1 MAQIPR
7 ALLQRWLVQAERW
20 WCMTNNRYLKRWD
33 NSVQNNYGK
42 PSIALVKG
50 KGIVVTD
57 ADGKSY
63 LDFLGGIATS
73 VLGHA
78 HPAIV
83 KAVTK
88 QVSTLSHVSNFYA
101 HPNAIELAEKLV
113 GMTGDESA
121 KVFFCQSGAEANEA
135 ALKLSRRTG
144 KVRVVAAQGA
154 FHGRTMGALSLT
166 GQPSKREPFLP
177 LIKGVKHV
185 PYGDIDAMRKAVTK
199 KTAMVIIEPIMGEAG
214 VIVPPADYLQELRLL
229 CDKSGA
235 LLVIDAVQTGMGR
248 TGDWFGYEYSGITPD
263 VITLAKGLGGGLP
276 LGAMIALGKAADLF
290 QPGDHGSTFGGNP
303 VTTSAGLAAIKFIEA
318 QEILSKV
325 EKQGAHLMQELALIP
340 GVKEVRGA
348 GLLLGIELDSIK
360 VAVFADAMRD
370 AGVLVNAAN
379 PTTIRIAPAL
389 IVSDAQINRFIT
401 IFRKVIAD
409 VK

>member
-1 MAQIPR
+1 
-7 ALLQRWLVQAERW
+7 
-20 WCMTNNRYLKRWD
+20 MTNKTMINRWS
-33 NSVQNNYGK
+33 NSVQNNYGS
-42 PSIALVKG
+42 PTIALVKG

-57 ADGKSY
+57 ADGKQY
-63 LDFLGGIATS
+63 LDFLGGIATNI
-73 VLGHA
+73 LGHA

-88 QVSTLSHVSNFYA
+88 QVSILSHVSNFYV
-101 HPNAIELAEKLV
+101 HPNAVELAEKLAS
-113 GMTGDESA
+113 MTGDKGA

-144 KVRVVAAQGA
+144 KVRAVAAQGA

-177 LIKGVKHV
+177 LVKGVKHV
-185 PYGDIDAMRKAVTK
+185 PYGDIEAMRKAVTK

-214 VIVPPADYLQELRLL
+214 VIVPPADYLQELRAL
-229 CDKSGA
+229 CDAKGA

-303 VTTSAGLAAIKFIEA
+303 VTTAAGLAAIKFIES
-318 QEILSKV
+318 QKLLKKV
-325 EKQGAHLMQELALIP
+325 EKQGAFLMQELALIP
-340 GVKEVRGA
+340 GVSEVRGA
-348 GLLLGIELDSIK
+348 GLLLGIELENLKSSD
-360 VAVFADAMRD
+360 VAIALQKS
-370 AGVLVNAAN
+370 GVLVNAAN
-379 PTTIRIAPAL
+379 PTTIRLAPAL
-389 IVSDAQINRFIT
+389 IVTDIQIKKFIT
-401 IFRKVIAD
+401 TFKKVMSD

>member
-1 MAQIPR
+1 
-7 ALLQRWLVQAERW
+7 
-20 WCMTNNRYLKRWD
+20 MTNKKYLSRWD
-33 NSVQNNYGK
+33 SSLQNNYGK

-50 KGIVVTD
+50 KGILVTD
-57 ADGKSY
+57 ADGKTY
-63 LDFLGGIATS
+63 MDFLGGIATS
-73 VLGHA
+73 ILGHA

-88 QVSTLSHVSNFYA
+88 QIATLSHVSNFYA
-101 HPNAIELAEKLV
+101 HPNAISLAEKLTA
-113 GMTGDESA
+113 MTGDKNA

-185 PYGDIDAMRKAVTK
+185 PYGDIDAMRKAISK

-214 VIVPPADYLQELRLL
+214 VIVPPQDYLQQLRQL
-229 CDKSGA
+229 CDKNGA

-303 VTTSAGLAAIKFIEA
+303 VTTAAGLAAIDFIESK
-318 QEILSKV
+318 EILGKV
-325 EKQGAHLMQELALIP
+325 EKQGAHLIQELALIP

-348 GLLLGIELDSIK
+348 GLLLGIELESLKASVI
-360 VAVFADAMRD
+360 ADAMRN

-379 PTTIRIAPAL
+379 ASTIRIAPAL
-389 IVSDAQINRFIT
+389 IVSDAQITKFIS
-401 IFRKVIAD
+401 IFKKVITDA
-409 VK
+409 K

>member
-1 MAQIPR
+1 
-7 ALLQRWLVQAERW
+7 
-20 WCMTNNRYLKRWD
+20 MTNKTMINRWS
-33 NSVQNNYGK
+33 NAVQNNYGS
-42 PSIALVKG
+42 PTIALVKG

-57 ADGKSY
+57 ADGKQY
-63 LDFLGGIATS
+63 LDFLGGIATNI
-73 VLGHA
+73 LGHA

-83 KAVTK
+83 KAVSK
-88 QVSTLSHVSNFYA
+88 QVSVLSHVSNFYV
-101 HPNAIELAEKLV
+101 HPNAVELAEKLAS
-113 GMTGDESA
+113 MTGDKTA

-144 KVRVVAAQGA
+144 KVRIVAAQGA

-185 PYGDIDAMRKAVTK
+185 PYGNIEAMRKAVSK

-214 VIVPPADYLQELRLL
+214 VIVPPADYLQELRAL
-229 CDKSGA
+229 CDAKGA

-303 VTTSAGLAAIKFIEA
+303 VTTSAGLAAIKFIES
-318 QEILSKV
+318 QKLLKKV
-325 EKQGAHLMQELALIP
+325 EKQGAYLMQELALIP
-340 GVKEVRGA
+340 GVAEVRGA
-348 GLLLGIELDSIK
+348 GLLLGIELENLKASD
-360 VAVFADAMRD
+360 VAGSLQK

-379 PTTIRIAPAL
+379 LTTIRLAPAL
-389 IVSDAQINRFIT
+389 IVTDVQIKKFIT
-401 IFRKVIAD
+401 TFKKVMSD
-409 VK
+409 GK

>member
-1 MAQIPR
+1 
-7 ALLQRWLVQAERW
+7 
-20 WCMTNNRYLKRWD
+20 MTNKTMINRWS
-33 NSVQNNYGK
+33 NSVQNNYGS

-50 KGIVVTD
+50 KGLVVTD
-57 ADGKSY
+57 ADGKQY
-63 LDFLGGIATS
+63 LDFLGGIATNI
-73 VLGHA
+73 LGHA

-83 KAVTK
+83 KAVSK
-88 QVSTLSHVSNFYA
+88 QVSILSHVSNFYV
-101 HPNAIELAEKLV
+101 HPNAVELAEKLAS
-113 GMTGDESA
+113 MTGDKSA

-177 LIKGVKHV
+177 LVKGVKHV
-185 PYGDIDAMRKAVTK
+185 PYGDIEAMRKAVNK

-214 VIVPPADYLQELRLL
+214 VIVPPADYLQELRAL
-229 CDKSGA
+229 CDAKGA

-303 VTTSAGLAAIKFIEA
+303 VTTAAGLAAIKFIES
-318 QEILSKV
+318 QKLLKKV
-325 EKQGAHLMQELALIP
+325 EKQGAYLMQELALIP
-340 GVKEVRGA
+340 GVSEVRGA
-348 GLLLGIELDSIK
+348 GLLLGIELENLKSSD
-360 VAVFADAMRD
+360 VAIALQKS
-370 AGVLVNAAN
+370 GVLVNAAN
-379 PTTIRIAPAL
+379 PTTIRLAPAL
-389 IVSDAQINRFIT
+389 IVTDVQIKKFIS
-401 IFRKVIAD
+401 IFKKVMSD

>member
-1 MAQIPR
+1 
-7 ALLQRWLVQAERW
+7 
-20 WCMTNNRYLKRWD
+20 MTNKTMINRWKS
-33 NSVQNNYGK
+33 SVQNNYGT
-42 PSIALVKG
+42 PSIALIKG
-50 KGIVVTD
+50 KGLVVTD
-57 ADGKSY
+57 ADGKQY

-73 VLGHA
+73 ILGHA

-101 HPNAIELAEKLV
+101 HPHAIELAEKLAA
-113 GMTGDESA
+113 MTGDKKA

-135 ALKLSRRTG
+135 ALKLSRRSG
-144 KVRVVAAQGA
+144 KVRIVAAQGA

-185 PYGDIDAMRKAVTK
+185 PFGEIEAMRKAVTK

-214 VIVPPADYLQELRLL
+214 VIVPPADYLRELRAL
-229 CDKSGA
+229 CDAKGA

-303 VTTSAGLAAIKFIEA
+303 VTTAAGLAAIKFIEA
-318 QEILSKV
+318 QKILKKV
-325 EKQGAHLMQELALIP
+325 ETQGLYLIQELALIP
-340 GVKEVRGA
+340 GVAEVRGA
-348 GLLLGIELDSIK
+348 GLLLGIELESRKAAD
-360 VAVFADAMRD
+360 VALALQNE
-370 AGVLVNAAN
+370 GVLVNAAN
-379 PTTIRIAPAL
+379 PTTIRLAPAL
-389 IVSDAQINRFIT
+389 IVTDAQIKKFVA
-401 IFRKVIAD
+401 IFRKVISD
-409 VK
+409 GK

>member
-1 MAQIPR
+1 
-7 ALLQRWLVQAERW
+7 
-20 WCMTNNRYLKRWD
+20 MTNKTMINRWS
-33 NSVQNNYGK
+33 NSVQNNYGS

-50 KGIVVTD
+50 KGILVSD
-57 ADGKSY
+57 ADGKQY
-63 LDFLGGIATS
+63 LDFLGGIATNI
-73 VLGHA
+73 LGHA

-83 KAVTK
+83 KAVSK
-88 QVSTLSHVSNFYA
+88 QISVLNHVSNFYV
-101 HPNAIELAEKLV
+101 HPNAVELAEKLAS
-113 GMTGDESA
+113 MTGDKSA

-135 ALKLSRRTG
+135 ALILSRRTG

-185 PYGDIDAMRKAVTK
+185 PYGDIEAMRKAVTK

-214 VIVPPADYLQELRLL
+214 VIVPPADYLQELRAL
-229 CDKSGA
+229 CDSKGA

-303 VTTSAGLAAIKFIEA
+303 VTTAAGLAAIKFIES
-318 QEILSKV
+318 QKLLKKI
-325 EKQGAHLMQELALIP
+325 EKQGAYLMQELALVP
-340 GVKEVRGA
+340 GVAEVRGA
-348 GLLLGIELDSIK
+348 GLLLGIELENLKSSD
-360 VAVFADAMRD
+360 VASALQKS
-370 AGVLVNAAN
+370 GVLVNAAN
-379 PTTIRIAPAL
+379 PTTIRLAPAL
-389 IVSDAQINRFIT
+389 IVTDAQIKKFIA
-401 IFRKVIAD
+401 IFKKVMSD
-409 VK
+409 GK

>member
-1 MAQIPR
+1 
-7 ALLQRWLVQAERW
+7 
-20 WCMTNNRYLKRWD
+20 MTNKTMINRWKS
-33 NSVQNNYGK
+33 SVQNNYGT

-50 KGIVVTD
+50 KGLVVTD
-57 ADGKSY
+57 ADGKQY
-63 LDFLGGIATS
+63 LDFLGGIATNI
-73 VLGHA
+73 LGHA

-83 KAVTK
+83 KAVTN
-88 QVSTLSHVSNFYA
+88 QVSTLSHVSNFYV
-101 HPNAIELAEKLV
+101 HPHAVELAEKLAA
-113 GMTGDESA
+113 MTGDKSA

-144 KVRVVAAQGA
+144 KVRIVAAQGA

-166 GQPSKREPFLP
+166 GQPAKREPFLP

-185 PYGDIDAMRKAVTK
+185 PFGDIEAMRKAVTK

-214 VIVPPADYLQELRLL
+214 VIVPPADYLRDLRAL
-229 CDKSGA
+229 CDAKGA

-303 VTTSAGLAAIKFIEA
+303 VTTAAGLAAIKFIET
-318 QEILSKV
+318 QKILKKV
-325 EKQGAHLMQELALIP
+325 EKQGVYLMQELAVIP
-340 GVKEVRGA
+340 GVSEVRGA
-348 GLLLGIELDSIK
+348 GLLLGIELENLK
-360 VAVFADAMRD
+360 AADIAK
-370 AGVLVNAAN
+370 ALQNEGVLVNAAN
-379 PTTIRIAPAL
+379 ATTIRLAPAL
-389 IVSDAQINRFIT
+389 IVTDAQLKKFVS
-401 IFRKVIAD
+401 IFKKVMSD
-409 VK
+409 GK

>member
-1 MAQIPR
+1 
-7 ALLQRWLVQAERW
+7 
-20 WCMTNNRYLKRWD
+20 MTNKTMINRWS
-33 NSVQNNYGK
+33 NAVQNNYGS

-57 ADGKSY
+57 ADGKQY
-63 LDFLGGIATS
+63 LDFLGGIATNI
-73 VLGHA
+73 LGHA

-83 KAVTK
+83 KAVSK
-88 QVSTLSHVSNFYA
+88 QVSVLSHVSNFYV
-101 HPNAIELAEKLV
+101 HPNAVELAEKLTS
-113 GMTGDESA
+113 MTGDKSA

-144 KVRVVAAQGA
+144 KVRIVAAQGA

-185 PYGDIDAMRKAVTK
+185 PYGNIEAMRKAVSK

-214 VIVPPADYLQELRLL
+214 VIVPPADYLQELRSL
-229 CDKSGA
+229 CDAKGA

-263 VITLAKGLGGGLP
+263 VITLAKGLGGGFP

-303 VTTSAGLAAIKFIEA
+303 VTTSAGLAAIKFIES
-318 QEILSKV
+318 QKLLKKV
-325 EKQGAHLMQELALIP
+325 EKQGAYLMQELALIP
-340 GVKEVRGA
+340 GVAEVRGA
-348 GLLLGIELDSIK
+348 GLLLGIELEKLKASD
-360 VAVFADAMRD
+360 VASSLQK

-379 PTTIRIAPAL
+379 PTTIRLAPAL
-389 IVSDAQINRFIT
+389 IVSDAQIKKFT
-401 IFRKVIAD
+401 TVFKKVMSD
-409 VK
+409 GK

>member
-1 MAQIPR
+1 
-7 ALLQRWLVQAERW
+7 
-20 WCMTNNRYLKRWD
+20 MTNKKYLNRWD
-33 NSVQNNYGK
+33 RSLQNNYGK
-42 PSIALVKG
+42 PTIALVKG
-50 KGIVVTD
+50 KGVLVTD

-63 LDFLGGIATS
+63 MDFLGGIATNI
-73 VLGHA
+73 LGHA

-88 QVSTLSHVSNFYA
+88 QVSILSHVSNFYA
-101 HPNAIELAEKLV
+101 HPNAIALAEKLTA
-113 GMTGDESA
+113 MTGDKGA

-144 KVRVVAAQGA
+144 KVRIVAAQGA

-185 PYGDIDAMRKAVTK
+185 PFGDIDAMRKAVSK

-214 VIVPPADYLQELRLL
+214 VIVPPADYLQELRKL
-229 CDKSGA
+229 CDKNA
-235 LLVIDAVQTGMGR
+235 TLLVIDAVQTGIGR

-276 LGAMIALGKAADLF
+276 LGAMIALGKAAELF

-303 VTTSAGLAAIKFIEA
+303 VTTAAGLAAIEFIESKK
-318 QEILSKV
+318 ILSKV
-325 EKQGAHLMQELALIP
+325 EKQGAHLIQELALIP

-348 GLLLGIELDSIK
+348 GLLLGIELESLKASDVS
-360 VAVFADAMRD
+360 DAMRA

-379 PTTIRIAPAL
+379 ATTIRIAPAL
-389 IVSDAQINRFIT
+389 IVTDAQITKFIS
-401 IFRKVIAD
+401 IFKKVIAD
-409 VK
+409 AK

>member
-1 MAQIPR
+1 
-7 ALLQRWLVQAERW
+7 
-20 WCMTNNRYLKRWD
+20 MTNKKMLNRW
-33 NSVQNNYGK
+33 SSVVQNNYGT
-42 PSIALVKG
+42 PAIALVKG

-57 ADGKSY
+57 ADGTHY

-73 VLGHA
+73 ILGHA
-78 HPAIV
+78 HPVIV

-101 HPNAIELAEKLV
+101 HPQAIELAEKLIA
-113 GMTGDESA
+113 MTGDKNA

-144 KVRVVAAQGA
+144 KVRIVAAQGA

-185 PYGDIDAMRKAVTK
+185 PFGNIEAMRKAVTK

-214 VIVPPADYLQELRLL
+214 VIVPPADYLQQLRRL
-229 CDKSGA
+229 CDDKGA

-276 LGAMIALGKAADLF
+276 LGAMIALGKAAELF

-303 VTTSAGLAAIKFIEA
+303 VTTAAGLAAIKFIETE
-318 QEILSKV
+318 EILEKV
-325 EKQGAHLMQELALIP
+325 EKQGAHLMQELAVIP
-340 GVKEVRGA
+340 GVAEVRGA
-348 GLLLGIELDSIK
+348 GLLLGIELSNLK
-360 VAVFADAMRD
+360 SADIAYALRTE
-370 AGVLVNAAN
+370 GVLVNASN

-389 IVSDAQINRFIT
+389 IVTDAQIKKFIT
-401 IFRKVIAD
+401 IFKKVMAD
-409 VK
+409 AK

>member
-1 MAQIPR
+1 MIN
-7 ALLQRWLVQAERW
+7 RW
-20 WCMTNNRYLKRWD
+20 KS
-33 NSVQNNYGK
+33 SVQNNYGT

-50 KGIVVTD
+50 KGLIVTD
-57 ADGKSY
+57 ADGKQY
-63 LDFLGGIATS
+63 LDFLGGIATNI
-73 VLGHA
+73 LGHS

-88 QVSTLSHVSNFYA
+88 QVSTLSHVSNFYV
-101 HPNAIELAEKLV
+101 HPHAVELAEKLAA
-113 GMTGDESA
+113 MTGDKSA

-144 KVRVVAAQGA
+144 KVRIVAAQGA

-166 GQPSKREPFLP
+166 GQPAKREPFLP

-185 PYGDIDAMRKAVTK
+185 PFGDIEAMRKAVTK

-214 VIVPPADYLQELRLL
+214 VIVPPADYLRELRAL
-229 CDKSGA
+229 CDAKGA

-303 VTTSAGLAAIKFIEA
+303 VTTAAGLAAIKFIET
-318 QEILSKV
+318 QKILKKV
-325 EKQGAHLMQELALIP
+325 EKQGVYLMQELAVIP
-340 GVKEVRGA
+340 GVAEVRGA
-348 GLLLGIELDSIK
+348 GLLLGIELENLK
-360 VAVFADAMRD
+360 AADIAK
-370 AGVLVNAAN
+370 ALQNEGVLVNAAN
-379 PTTIRIAPAL
+379 PTTIRLAPAL
-389 IVSDAQINRFIT
+389 IVTDAQLKKFVS
-401 IFRKVIAD
+401 IFKKVMSD
-409 VK
+409 GK

>member
-1 MAQIPR
+1 
-7 ALLQRWLVQAERW
+7 
-20 WCMTNNRYLKRWD
+20 MTNKKYLNRWD
-33 NSVQNNYGK
+33 RSLQNNYGK

-50 KGIVVTD
+50 KGILVTD
-57 ADGKSY
+57 ADGKTY
-63 LDFLGGIATS
+63 MDFLGGIATNI
-73 VLGHA
+73 LGHA

-88 QVSTLSHVSNFYA
+88 QVSVLSHVSNFYA
-101 HPNAIELAEKLV
+101 HPNSIALAEKLTA
-113 GMTGDESA
+113 MTGDKGA
-121 KVFFCQSGAEANEA
+121 RVFFCQSGAEANEA

-144 KVRVVAAQGA
+144 KMRVVAAQGA

-185 PYGDIDAMRKAVTK
+185 PFGDIDAMRKAVSK

-214 VIVPPADYLQELRLL
+214 VIVPPADYLQELRKL
-229 CDKSGA
+229 CDKNGA
-235 LLVIDAVQTGMGR
+235 LLVVDAVQTGMGR

-276 LGAMIALGKAADLF
+276 LGAMIALGKAAELF

-303 VTTSAGLAAIKFIEA
+303 VTTAAGLAAIEFIESKK
-318 QEILSKV
+318 ILNKV
-325 EKQGAHLMQELALIP
+325 EKQGAHLIQELALIP
-340 GVKEVRGA
+340 GVREVRGA
-348 GLLLGIELDSIK
+348 GLLLGIELESLKASDVS
-360 VAVFADAMRD
+360 DAMRD

-379 PTTIRIAPAL
+379 ATTIRIAPAL
-389 IVSDAQINRFIT
+389 IVSDAQITKFIS
-401 IFRKVIAD
+401 IFKKVIAD
-409 VK
+409 AK

>member
-1 MAQIPR
+1 MSNKKYST
-7 ALLQRWLVQAERW
+7 RWS
-20 WCMTNNRYLKRWD
+20 K
-33 NSVQNNYGK
+33 SVQNNYGK
-42 PSIALVKG
+42 PALTLVKG

-63 LDFLGGIATS
+63 LDFLGGIATNI
-73 VLGHA
+73 LGHA

-83 KAVTK
+83 SAVTK
-88 QVSTLSHVSNFYA
+88 QVATLSHVSNFYA
-101 HPNAIELAEKLV
+101 HPKAIELAEKLTA
-113 GMTGDESA
+113 MTGDKSS

-144 KVRVVAAQGA
+144 KVRIVAAQGA

-185 PYGDIDAMRKAVTK
+185 PFGDIEAMRKAVSK

-214 VIVPPADYLQELRLL
+214 VIVPPADYLQQLRQL
-229 CDKSGA
+229 CDKNGS

-276 LGAMIALGKAADLF
+276 LGAMIALGKAAELF

-303 VTTSAGLAAIKFIEA
+303 VTTSAGLAAIQFIESKG
-318 QEILSKV
+318 ILRKV
-325 EKQGAHLMQELALIP
+325 EMQGVRLIQELALIP

-348 GLLLGIELDSIK
+348 GLLLGIELEKLKASDVS
-360 VAVFADAMRD
+360 DAMRD

-379 PTTIRIAPAL
+379 ATTIRIAPAL
-389 IVSDAQINRFIT
+389 IVSDAQITKFIST
-401 IFRKVIAD
+401 FKKVIAD
-409 VK
+409 AK

>member
-1 MAQIPR
+1 MIN
-7 ALLQRWLVQAERW
+7 RWSQ
-20 WCMTNNRYLKRWD
+20 
-33 NSVQNNYGK
+33 SVQNNYGS
-42 PSIALVKG
+42 PTIALVKG

-57 ADGKSY
+57 ADGKQY
-63 LDFLGGIATS
+63 LDFLGGIATNI
-73 VLGHA
+73 LGHA

-83 KAVTK
+83 KAVSK
-88 QVSTLSHVSNFYA
+88 QVSILSHVSNFYV
-101 HPNAIELAEKLV
+101 HPNSVELAEKLV
-113 GMTGDESA
+113 SMTGDKGA

-177 LIKGVKHV
+177 LVKGVKHV
-185 PYGDIDAMRKAVTK
+185 PYGDIEAMRKAVTK

-214 VIVPPADYLQELRLL
+214 VIVPPAGYLRQLREL
-229 CDKSGA
+229 CDAKGS

-303 VTTSAGLAAIKFIEA
+303 VTTAAGLAAIKFIEA
-318 QEILSKV
+318 QKLLKKV
-325 EKQGAHLMQELALIP
+325 EKQGAYLMQELALIP
-340 GVKEVRGA
+340 GVAEVRGA
-348 GLLLGIELDSIK
+348 GLLLGIELEKLKSSD
-360 VAVFADAMRD
+360 VASALQKE
-370 AGVLVNAAN
+370 GVLVNAAN
-379 PTTIRIAPAL
+379 PTTIRLAPAL
-389 IVSDAQINRFIT
+389 IVSDAQIKKFIT
-401 IFRKVIAD
+401 IFKKVMSD
-409 VK
+409 GK

>member
-1 MAQIPR
+1 
-7 ALLQRWLVQAERW
+7 
-20 WCMTNNRYLKRWD
+20 MTNNKYLSRWYG
-33 NSVQNNYGK
+33 SLQNNYGK
-42 PSIALVKG
+42 LAITLVKG
-50 KGIVVTD
+50 KGIIVTD

-78 HPAIV
+78 HPVIV

-88 QVSTLSHVSNFYA
+88 QVSTLSHISNFYA

-113 GMTGDESA
+113 GMTGDKSA

-185 PYGDIDAMRKAVTK
+185 PYGDIDAMRKAVSR

-214 VIVPPADYLQELRLL
+214 VIVPPVDYLQELRLL
-229 CDKSGA
+229 CDKNGA

-276 LGAMIALGKAADLF
+276 LGAMIALGKASDLF

-303 VTTSAGLAAIKFIEA
+303 VTTAAGLAAIEFIEA

-348 GLLLGIELDSIK
+348 GLLLGIELESLKASEIS
-360 VAVFADAMRD
+360 DAMRD

-379 PTTIRIAPAL
+379 ATTIRIAPAL
-389 IVSDAQINRFIT
+389 IVSDAQINKFIT

-409 VK
+409 AK

>member
-1 MAQIPR
+1 
-7 ALLQRWLVQAERW
+7 
-20 WCMTNNRYLKRWD
+20 MTNKTMINRWKS
-33 NSVQNNYGK
+33 SVQNNYGT

-50 KGIVVTD
+50 KGLVVTD
-57 ADGKSY
+57 ADGKQY
-63 LDFLGGIATS
+63 LDFLGGIATNI
-73 VLGHA
+73 LGHA

-88 QVSTLSHVSNFYA
+88 QVSTLSHVSNFYV
-101 HPNAIELAEKLV
+101 HPQAVELAEKLAA
-113 GMTGDESA
+113 MTGDKSA

-144 KVRVVAAQGA
+144 KVRIVAAQGA

-166 GQPSKREPFLP
+166 GQPAKREPFLP

-185 PYGDIDAMRKAVTK
+185 PFGDIEAIRKAVTK

-214 VIVPPADYLQELRLL
+214 VIVPPADYLRELRAL
-229 CDKSGA
+229 CDAKGA

-303 VTTSAGLAAIKFIEA
+303 VTTAAGLAAIKFIET
-318 QEILSKV
+318 QKILKKV
-325 EKQGAHLMQELALIP
+325 EKQGVYLMQELAVIP
-340 GVKEVRGA
+340 GVAEVRGA
-348 GLLLGIELDSIK
+348 GLLLGIELENLK
-360 VAVFADAMRD
+360 AADIAK
-370 AGVLVNAAN
+370 ALQNEGVLVNAAN
-379 PTTIRIAPAL
+379 PTTIRLAPAL
-389 IVSDAQINRFIT
+389 IVTDAQLKKFVS
-401 IFRKVIAD
+401 IFKKVMSD
-409 VK
+409 GK

>member
-1 MAQIPR
+1 
-7 ALLQRWLVQAERW
+7 
-20 WCMTNNRYLKRWD
+20 MTNKTMINRWSNAL
-33 NSVQNNYGK
+33 QNNYGS
-42 PSIALVKG
+42 PTIALMKG

-57 ADGKSY
+57 ADGKQY
-63 LDFLGGIATS
+63 LDFLGGIATNI
-73 VLGHA
+73 LGHA

-83 KAVTK
+83 KAVSK
-88 QVSTLSHVSNFYA
+88 QVSVLSHVSNFYV
-101 HPNAIELAEKLV
+101 HPNAVELAEKLAS
-113 GMTGDESA
+113 MTGDKTA

-144 KVRVVAAQGA
+144 KVRIVAAQGA

-185 PYGDIDAMRKAVTK
+185 PYGNIEAMRKAVSK

-214 VIVPPADYLQELRLL
+214 VIVPPADYLQELRSL
-229 CDKSGA
+229 CDAKGA

-248 TGDWFGYEYSGITPD
+248 TGDWFGYEYSRITPD

-303 VTTSAGLAAIKFIEA
+303 VTTSAGLAAIKYIES
-318 QEILSKV
+318 QKLLKKV
-325 EKQGAHLMQELALIP
+325 EKQGAFLMQELALIP
-340 GVKEVRGA
+340 GVAEVRGA
-348 GLLLGIELDSIK
+348 GLLLGIELENLKASD
-360 VAVFADAMRD
+360 VASSLQK

-379 PTTIRIAPAL
+379 PTTIRLAPAL
-389 IVSDAQINRFIT
+389 IVTDVQIKKFIT
-401 IFRKVIAD
+401 IFKKVMSD
-409 VK
+409 GK

>member
-1 MAQIPR
+1 
-7 ALLQRWLVQAERW
+7 
-20 WCMTNNRYLKRWD
+20 MTNRKYLNRWSASL
-33 NSVQNNYGK
+33 QGNYGK
-42 PSIALVKG
+42 PAITLVKG
-50 KGIVVTD
+50 KGITVTD
-57 ADGKSY
+57 ADGKIY
-63 LDFLGGIATS
+63 LDFLGGIATNI
-73 VLGHA
+73 LGHA

-101 HPNAIELAEKLV
+101 HPNAIELAEKLTS
-113 GMTGDESA
+113 MTGDKKA

-144 KVRVVAAQGA
+144 RVRVVAAQGA

-185 PYGDIDAMRKAVTK
+185 PYGDIDAMRKAVSK

-214 VIVPPADYLQELRLL
+214 VIVPPADYLQQLRQL
-229 CDKSGA
+229 CDKNGS

-248 TGDWFGYEYSGITPD
+248 TGDWFGYEYSSITPD

-276 LGAMIALGKAADLF
+276 LGAMIALGKAAELF

-303 VTTSAGLAAIKFIEA
+303 VTTAAAIATIDFIESK
-318 QEILSKV
+318 QILNKV
-325 EKQGAHLMQELALIP
+325 KKQGAHLIQELAIIP

-348 GLLLGIELDSIK
+348 GLLLGIELESLKASDVSDS
-360 VAVFADAMRD
+360 MRE

-379 PTTIRIAPAL
+379 ATTIRIAPAL
-389 IVSDAQINRFIT
+389 IVSDTQIAKFIS
-401 IFRKVIAD
+401 IFKKVISDAE
-409 VK
+409 

>member
-1 MAQIPR
+1 
-7 ALLQRWLVQAERW
+7 
-20 WCMTNNRYLKRWD
+20 MTNKKLINRWKS
-33 NSVQNNYGK
+33 SVQNNYGT

-50 KGIVVTD
+50 NGIVVTD
-57 ADGKSY
+57 ADGKKY
-63 LDFLGGIATS
+63 LDFLGGIATNI
-73 VLGHA
+73 LGHA
-78 HPAIV
+78 HPSVV

-88 QVSTLSHVSNFYA
+88 QISTLSHVSNFYA
-101 HPNAIELAEKLV
+101 HPNAITLAEKLV
-113 GMTGDESA
+113 AMTGDKGA

-135 ALKLSRRTG
+135 AFKLSRRTG
-144 KVRVVAAQGA
+144 KIKVVAAQGA

-214 VIVPPADYLQELRLL
+214 VIVPPSDYLYQLRAL
-229 CDKSGA
+229 CDEKGV

-276 LGAMIALGKAADLF
+276 LGAMIALGKAAELF
-290 QPGDHGSTFGGNP
+290 EPGDHGSTFGGNP
-303 VTTSAGLAAIKFIEA
+303 VTTAAALAAIDFIESKK
-318 QEILSKV
+318 ILKKV
-325 EKQGAHLMQELALIP
+325 EKQSAFLIQELALIP
-340 GVKEVRGA
+340 GIKEVRGA
-348 GLLLGIELDSIK
+348 GLLIGIELEKLKASD
-360 VAVFADAMRD
+360 VAELLLKE
-370 AGVLVNAAN
+370 GVLVNAAN

-389 IVSDAQINRFIT
+389 IVTDAQISKFLS
-401 IFRKVIAD
+401 IFKKVVSYA
-409 VK
+409 K

>member
-1 MAQIPR
+1 M
-7 ALLQRWLVQAERW
+7 LNRW
-20 WCMTNNRYLKRWD
+20 
-33 NSVQNNYGK
+33 NSVVQNNYGT

-57 ADGKSY
+57 ADGKQY

-73 VLGHA
+73 ILGHA

-101 HPNAIELAEKLV
+101 HPNAIELAEKLTS
-113 GMTGDESA
+113 MTGDKNA

-177 LIKGVKHV
+177 LVKGVKHV
-185 PYGDIDAMRKAVTK
+185 PYGDIEAMRKAVTK

-214 VIVPPADYLQELRLL
+214 VIVPPADYLQQLRAL
-229 CDKSGA
+229 CDDKGA

-276 LGAMIALGKAADLF
+276 LGAMIALGKAADLL

-303 VTTSAGLAAIKFIEA
+303 VTTASGLAAVKFIETA
-318 QEILSKV
+318 GVLAKV
-325 EKQGAHLMQELALIP
+325 EKQGAHLIQELALIP
-340 GVKEVRGA
+340 GVAEVRGA
-348 GLLLGIELDSIK
+348 GLLLGIELSSLK
-360 VAVFADAMRD
+360 SADIANALR
-370 AGVLVNAAN
+370 AEGVLVNAAN

-389 IVSDAQINRFIT
+389 IVTDAQIKKFIA
-401 IFRKVIAD
+401 IFKKVMSDA
-409 VK
+409 K

>member
-1 MAQIPR
+1 M
-7 ALLQRWLVQAERW
+7 
-20 WCMTNNRYLKRWD
+20 
-33 NSVQNNYGK
+33 
-42 PSIALVKG
+42 VKG
-50 KGIVVTD
+50 EGIVVTD

-73 VLGHA
+73 ILGHA

-101 HPNAIELAEKLV
+101 HPNAIALAEKLTK
-113 GMTGDESA
+113 MTGDKNA

-144 KVRVVAAQGA
+144 KLRIVAAQGA

-185 PYGDIDAMRKAVTK
+185 PYGDIDAMRKAVSK

-214 VIVPPADYLQELRLL
+214 VIVPPQDYLQQLRQI
-229 CDKSGA
+229 CDTNGA

-248 TGDWFGYEYSGITPD
+248 TGDWFGYEYSGIKPD

-276 LGAMIALGKAADLF
+276 LGAMIALGKAANLF

-303 VTTSAGLAAIKFIEA
+303 VTTAAGLAAIEFIESKK
-318 QEILSKV
+318 ILDKV
-325 EKQGAHLMQELALIP
+325 EKQGAHLIQEIALIP
-340 GVKEVRGA
+340 GVKEVRGG
-348 GLLLGIELDSIK
+348 GLLLGIELETLKASDVS
-360 VAVFADAMRD
+360 DAMRN

-379 PTTIRIAPAL
+379 ASTIRIAPAL
-389 IVSDAQINRFIT
+389 IVSDAQINKFIS
-401 IFRKVIAD
+401 ILRKVITD
-409 VK
+409 GK

>member
-1 MAQIPR
+1 
-7 ALLQRWLVQAERW
+7 
-20 WCMTNNRYLKRWD
+20 MTNKKYLNRWNISL
-33 NSVQNNYGK
+33 QNNYGK
-42 PSIALVKG
+42 PAITLVKG

-73 VLGHA
+73 ILGHA

-101 HPNAIELAEKLV
+101 HPNAIELAEKLI
-113 GMTGDESA
+113 GMTGDKNA

-135 ALKLSRRTG
+135 AFKLSRRTG

-177 LIKGVKHV
+177 LVKGVKHV
-185 PYGDIDAMRKAVTK
+185 PYGNIDAMRKAVTK

-214 VIVPPADYLQELRLL
+214 VIVPPSDYLQELRLL
-229 CDKSGA
+229 CDKNGA

-248 TGDWFGYEYSGITPD
+248 TGDWFGYEHSGITPD

-303 VTTSAGLAAIKFIEA
+303 VTTAAGLAAIKVIES

-340 GVKEVRGA
+340 GVIEVRGA
-348 GLLLGIELDSIK
+348 GLLLGIELETLKASVIS
-360 VAVFADAMRD
+360 DAMRD

-379 PTTIRIAPAL
+379 ATTIRIAPAL
-389 IVSDAQINRFIT
+389 IVSDAQINKFIA

-409 VK
+409 AK

>member
-1 MAQIPR
+1 MIN
-7 ALLQRWLVQAERW
+7 RW
-20 WCMTNNRYLKRWD
+20 KS
-33 NSVQNNYGK
+33 SVQNNCGT
-42 PSIALVKG
+42 PSIALIKG
-50 KGIVVTD
+50 KGLVVTD
-57 ADGKSY
+57 ADGKQY

-73 VLGHA
+73 ILGHA

-101 HPNAIELAEKLV
+101 HPHAIELAEKLAA
-113 GMTGDESA
+113 MTGDKKA

-135 ALKLSRRTG
+135 ALKLSRRSG
-144 KVRVVAAQGA
+144 KVRIVAAQGA

-185 PYGDIDAMRKAVTK
+185 PFGEIEAMRKAVTK

-214 VIVPPADYLQELRLL
+214 VIVPPADYLRELRSL
-229 CDKSGA
+229 CDAKGA

-303 VTTSAGLAAIKFIEA
+303 VTTAAGLAAIKFIEA
-318 QEILSKV
+318 QKILKKV
-325 EKQGAHLMQELALIP
+325 ETQGLYLIQELALIP
-340 GVKEVRGA
+340 GVAEVRGA
-348 GLLLGIELDSIK
+348 GLLLGIELESRKAAD
-360 VAVFADAMRD
+360 VALALQNE
-370 AGVLVNAAN
+370 GVLVNAAN
-379 PTTIRIAPAL
+379 PTTIRLAPAL
-389 IVSDAQINRFIT
+389 IVTDAQIKKFVA
-401 IFRKVIAD
+401 IFRKVMSD
-409 VK
+409 GK